1 MAADAIW
8 SGSATLTV
16 KTDGG
21 TSIPIAGLQEL
32 EIIPGYEHEELFT
45 LDSTFRENVKR
56 YEHNVSVDITYA
68 KFDVTAAQEWLG
80 GEGATATASQ
90 DTNDPELFRI
100 EDVSESADGE
110 YVRDTVVKK
119 VHFPEFPILSK
130 SYGEF
135 EEWDLSGTGR
145 TVGNLEDTSGT
156 T

>member
-1 MAADAIW
+1 MAPDAIW

-16 KTDGG
+16 TTEGG
-21 TSIPIAGLQEL
+21 NDVPIAGLQDL

-45 LDSTFRENVKR
+45 LDSTFRDNVKR

-68 KFDVTAAQEWLG
+68 KFDLTAAQEWLG
-80 GEGATATASQ
+80 GEGATATSSQ
-90 DTNDPELFRI
+90 DSNDPELFTI
-100 EDVSESADGE
+100 EDVSQSADGTYE
-110 YVRDTVVKK
+110 RTTVVEK

-145 TVGNLEDTSGT
+145 TVGNLEDTSAV
-156 T
+156 